1 MSVRLQSLPFVS
13 FAPIVVF
20 VGRIE
25 IGKEVVEMECEKRH
39 VGTHRLAKACIHCK
53 IFVVNIVVYTS
64 EHDALT
70 TDFFLAL
77 CKADV
82 IIVFLSFPAVE
93 SSVEKKR
100 ILFNRVGK
108 MITLQ

>member
-1 MSVRLQSLPFVS
+1 
-13 FAPIVVF
+13 
-20 VGRIE
+20 
-25 IGKEVVEMECEKRH
+25 MECEKRH
-39 VGTHRLAKACIHCK
+39 VGTHRLAKACTHCK

-64 EHDALT
+64 ERDALT
-70 TDFFLAL
+70 TDFLLAL

-82 IIVFLSFPAVE
+82 IIGFLSCPAVE
-93 SSVEKKR
+93 SSVEKNR

>member
-1 MSVRLQSLPFVS
+1 
-13 FAPIVVF
+13 
-20 VGRIE
+20 
-25 IGKEVVEMECEKRH
+25 MECEKCH
-39 VGTHRLAKACIHCK
+39 VGTHRLAKACPHCK
-53 IFVVNIVVYTS
+53 IVVVNIVVHTS

-70 TDFFLAL
+70 ADLLPSL

-82 IIVFLSFPAVE
+82 IIGFLSRPAVE
-93 SSVEKKR
+93 SSVEKNR

>member
-1 MSVRLQSLPFVS
+1 MSFT
-13 FAPIVVF
+13 PIVVF

-39 VGTHRLAKACIHCK
+39 VGTHRLAKACTHCK

-70 TDFFLAL
+70 TDFLLAL

-82 IIVFLSFPAVE
+82 IIGFCPVLRLNRRL
-93 SSVEKKR
+93 KR
-100 ILFNRVGK
+100 IESFSIV
-108 MITLQ
+108 